1 MFGIDKYLSVYFLLK
16 VLRYGGGSLLAVG
29 ADVGLMW
36 LLASVA
42 NTPYLIAAG
51 TGFTV
56 GCVVKYLVSK
66 YLVYEDNR
74 GNDKALS
81 IVVFISIA
89 LCGLALNQF
98 VIYVGVEYLGA
109 HLFLAKLFSAG
120 LVFVMNFF
128 LLGLLVFKDPL
139 VKEKS

>member
-56 GCVVKYLVSK
+56 GCVVK
-66 YLVYEDNR
+66 
-74 GNDKALS
+74 
-81 IVVFISIA
+81 VFS
-89 LCGLALNQF
+89 L
-98 VIYVGVEYLGA
+98 
-109 HLFLAKLFSAG
+109 
-120 LVFVMNFF
+120 
-128 LLGLLVFKDPL
+128 
-139 VKEKS
+139 